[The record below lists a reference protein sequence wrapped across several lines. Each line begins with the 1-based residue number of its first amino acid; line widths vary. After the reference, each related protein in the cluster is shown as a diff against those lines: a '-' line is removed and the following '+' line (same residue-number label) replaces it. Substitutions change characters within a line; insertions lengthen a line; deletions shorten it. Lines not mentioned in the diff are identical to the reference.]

1 MPDAALI
8 LPGFFGKLPAMGDF
22 VTRNLPASF
31 VGRWDRWISRHLV
44 HRFSQGPMENAPVL
58 RFLLGGETFG
68 PMTGVILASADRAG
82 RRFPLTIAAA
92 PPLAAIEIASVA
104 AEWFGQL
111 EATGTSA
118 RDHRMDGDAL
128 ASALAALPYPAAEA
142 SDGPVRGM
150 VFWTWGGDITAIDA
164 AMPEAALG
172 QLFPEDES
180 HVP

>member
-22 VTRNLPASF
+22 VTRRLPASF

-58 RFLLGGETFG
+58 RFLLGAKTFG

-92 PPLAAIEIASVA
+92 PSLAPADIASA
-104 AEWFGQL
+104 AADWFDAL
-111 EATGTSA
+111 EATGKSA
-118 RDHRMDGDAL
+118 RDNKMEGDRL
-128 ASALAALPYPAAEA
+128 ATCLAALPFPPIKV
-142 SDGPVRGM
+142 SDEPVRGM
-150 VFWTWGGDITAIDA
+150 IFWTRGREAVKVDA
-164 AMPEAALG
+164 DAPETMLAPF
-172 QLFPEDES
+172 FPGAEG
-180 HVP
+180 

>member
-22 VTRNLPASF
+22 VTRRLPASF

-68 PMTGVILASADRAG
+68 AMTGVILASADRAG

-92 PPLAAIEIASVA
+92 PLLAAANIASGA
-104 AEWFGQL
+104 ADWFGQL
-111 EATGTSA
+111 EATGKSA
-118 RDHRMDGDAL
+118 RDSKMDGDRL
-128 ASALAALPYPAAEA
+128 ATCLTALPFPPIKV
-142 SDGPVRGM
+142 SDELVRGM
-150 VFWTWGGDITAIDA
+150 IFWARGREAVKVDADAPETMLAPFFPGAEGDA
-164 AMPEAALG
+164 
-172 QLFPEDES
+172 
-180 HVP
+180 